1 MRSSNARCLAS
12 NGEGGSGAGVDDLLP
27 NSAENGNKL
36 GVWRVSVAGLSF
48 AALSF
53 AALSFAALS
62 LAGFSLAALAAA
74 GAGGAAL
81 PVFGSGAGTGSGIF
95 SLAAGSAE
103 AEDAPSVAK
112 AIAATIAQHKPIMAR
127 RRIGATA
134 IRPDIARR
142 LGAMIPLPPMRCI
155 RTPRYARSPETNFAK
170 CSLWQIRD

>member
-1 MRSSNARCLAS
+1 
-12 NGEGGSGAGVDDLLP
+12 
-27 NSAENGNKL
+27 
-36 GVWRVSVAGLSF
+36 
-48 AALSF
+48 
-53 AALSFAALS
+53 LSFAALS

-112 AIAATIAQHKPIMAR
+112 AIAATIAQHKPIMAQ

-134 IRPDIARR
+134 IRPDLARR

-170 CSLWQIRD
+170 CALWQIRD

>member
-48 AALSF
+48 
-53 AALSFAALS
+53 
-62 LAGFSLAALAAA
+62 AGFSLAALAAA

-155 RTPRYARSPETNFAK
+155 RTPRYAPLARNE
-170 CSLWQIRD
+170 LR

>member
-53 AALSFAALS
+53 AALS

-95 SLAAGSAE
+95 SFAAGSAE

-112 AIAATIAQHKPIMAR
+112 AIAATIVQHKPIMAW

-142 LGAMIPLPPMRCI
+142 LRAMIPLPPMRCI

-170 CSLWQIRD
+170 CTLWQIRD

>member
-53 AALSFAALS
+53 AALS
-62 LAGFSLAALAAA
+62 LAALAAA

-95 SLAAGSAE
+95 SFAAGSAE

-170 CSLWQIRD
+170 CTLWQIRD